1 MWTVLERAS
10 AAQERLLE
18 LTGVTRDV
26 RALEIAA
33 LRLGDPALSPAPAP
47 LLAEVRALSAE
58 LRGTPVMGAA
68 ERAPFAVLLSA
79 LARLDAALAGP
90 AAGQRQAADEVAQAA
105 QTLASALNR
114 RTDAEM
120 TWTQATEA
128 LGRQQLWRMT
138 AFGDLGME
146 RVQLK
151 TDHMNLRSQ
160 RAIEKLGATRE
171 GVLRRHLRRPDGT
184 WRDTVMYSLLREEW
198 LQAQARLR
206 ATTS

>member
-1 MWTVLERAS
+1 AGSTRYGEMRPAHAGLEIGWTWLHPRWHGS
-10 AAQERLLE
+10 GINRRMKLLLLE
-18 LTGVTRDV
+18 H
-26 RALEIAA
+26 
-33 LRLGDPALSPAPAP
+33 
-47 LLAEVRALSAE
+47 
-58 LRGTPVMGAA
+58 
-68 ERAPFAVLLSA
+68 
-79 LARLDAALAGP
+79 
-90 AAGQRQAADEVAQAA
+90 
-105 QTLASALNR
+105 
-114 RTDAEM
+114 
-120 TWTQATEA
+120 
-128 LGRQQLWRMT
+128 